1 MEKDA
6 EKERE
11 RKAWAFTMHF
21 ESVKYRY
28 IYADGWMCAYGRKC
42 HRCRSCLGALLESST
57 LHHQITKKRKISKFE
72 SFFSVWGSIFGL
84 QFQKLTQERP
94 PKFDIMPRAQRNQK
108 TALFKVHT
116 FYYQYYYSISMFY
129 T

>member
-28 IYADGWMCAYGRKC
+28 IYADG
-42 HRCRSCLGALLESST
+42 
-57 LHHQITKKRKISKFE
+57 
-72 SFFSVWGSIFGL
+72 
-84 QFQKLTQERP
+84 
-94 PKFDIMPRAQRNQK
+94 
-108 TALFKVHT
+108 
-116 FYYQYYYSISMFY
+116 
-129 T
+129 